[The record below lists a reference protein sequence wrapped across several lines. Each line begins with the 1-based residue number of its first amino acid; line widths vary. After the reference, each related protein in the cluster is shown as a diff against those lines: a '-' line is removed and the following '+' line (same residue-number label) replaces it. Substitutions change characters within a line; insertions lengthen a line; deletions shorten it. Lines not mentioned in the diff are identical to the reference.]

1 MKSEPLYLDFD
12 TYGNEKQKACAR
24 AWADNSITDIYFGG
38 AKAGAKSFTGVALEF
53 GEALT
58 YPDTRYFI
66 ARKKLNDL
74 RKFTIPTISKVFNE
88 FNCLAIC
95 KKEGI
100 DRYKIKPQL
109 TDTYDYEYHQKWKK
123 ALDQKIIIQDK
134 LVKFNGQDNFYQ
146 CYNGSK
152 ILLLEASYMPS
163 DPLYERFG
171 SMEFTKGMNEEAG
184 EFDVAAKNN
193 LAASIGRW
201 KNNEYGIAGTLL
213 QTGNP
218 SKNYTYRDY
227 YLPFR
232 NGTLKPHQVFIQAF
246 IQDNK
251 MIDKGYYEQLDQS
264 LSKNEKE
271 RLLFGNWEY
280 DDDPSALIQ
289 YDKILDCF
297 TNTFIPS
304 GEKYITA
311 DIARM
316 GGDKIVIIE
325 WDGWRGKVRF
335 ATKQTLDVTTTQ
347 IAAAMARNSTGR
359 SNTLLDSDGMGGGPV
374 DMLKVKG
381 FVNNSRALPAPIPEL
396 DGKGNPIKENFD
408 NIKSQC
414 YFRLAERINKN
425 GIYLECETEEVKQ
438 WIIEE
443 LEQVKQKALDSDMKK
458 GVVPKDK
465 VKELIGR
472 SPDFSDTIMM
482 REYFDLK
489 PTLTFADANY

>member
-1 MKSEPLYLDFD
+1 MKSPSNRFLIFD
-12 TYGNEKQKACAR
+12 THGNEKQKECVR
-24 AWADNSITDIYFGG
+24 AWKDDSITDIYYGG
-38 AKAGAKSFTGVALEF
+38 AKGGAKSFTGVNLGF
-53 GEALT
+53 GDALT

-74 RKFTIPTISKVFNE
+74 RKFTMPTVSKVFSAWNH
-88 FNCLAIC
+88 NH
-95 KKEGI
+95 KEEYGDYMRLKDYDI
-100 DRYKIKPQL
+100 LNGKENRYIK
-109 TDTYDYEYHQKWKK
+109 
-123 ALDQKIIIQDK
+123 QDD
-134 LVKFNGQDNFYQ
+134 LYKFNGQDNFFQ

-152 ILLLEASYMPS
+152 ILFLEAAYMPS
-163 DPLYERFG
+163 DVLYERFG
-171 SMEFTKGMNEEAG
+171 SMEFTRGIIDEAG
-184 EFDVAAKNN
+184 EFEVAAKNN

-201 KNNEYGIAGTLL
+201 KNDEYKLIRKLL

-227 YLPFR
+227 YKPFI
-232 NGTLKPHQVFIQAF
+232 NGTLLPHQRFIQAF
-246 IQDNK
+246 IQDNH
-251 MIDKGYYEQLDQS
+251 MIDSGYLEQLQQS
-264 LSKNEKE
+264 LSKNEKA
-271 RLLFGNWEY
+271 RLLDGNWEY
-280 DDDPSALIQ
+280 DDDPATLIQ
-289 YDKILDCF
+289 YEKILDCF
-297 TNTFIPS
+297 TNTFVPS
-304 GEKYITA
+304 GEKFITA

-335 ATKQTLDVTTTQ
+335 TSKQTLDVTTTQ
-347 IAAAMARNSTGR
+347 IAAAMTRNSTGR

-381 FVNNSRALPAPIPEL
+381 FVNNSKALPAPVPEF
-396 DGKGNPIKENFD
+396 DAKGNPIKENFD
-408 NIKSQC
+408 NLKSQC

-425 GIYLECETEEVKQ
+425 GIYLECESEDVKQ

-458 GVVPKDK
+458 GVIPKDK
-465 VKELIGR
+465 VKEMIGR

-489 PTLTFADANY
+489 PKIEYSGADY